1 MGYIIEGYKLL
12 AQSIGEWI
20 SRNRSHIGT
29 GVSIVG
35 TIASNVLSTRAGAKS
50 GRMIDAKS
58 QELGRPLETKEK
70 VELCWKNHVPSV
82 ATAVASCAG
91 AAYSDSEH
99 VKDFNKA
106 MVAYTGIKKLYDTT
120 REATREVLGEKKN
133 TELQDKLNQ
142 KMLEKDPE
150 FKKRLAA
157 MPPNPD
163 PEHMQRFYEPSSGEL
178 FWCTMDK
185 VKNAIEIMRL
195 EMKALHKRETENQWN
210 YRGRYGIK
218 LVRFF
223 DLIDHDIS
231 EERYNSEILQKFGF
245 NKGSLENGTDDDDI
259 GATFTPMSVL
269 DGTATAF
276 CINWTTSPSDMS
288 FGDYIKN

>member
-20 SRNRSHIGT
+20 GRNRSHIGT

-120 REATREVLGEKKN
+120 REATREFLA
-133 TELQDKLNQ
+133 
-142 KMLEKDPE
+142 
-150 FKKRLAA
+150 KRKI
-157 MPPNPD
+157 
-163 PEHMQRFYEPSSGEL
+163 RSF
-178 FWCTMDK
+178 
-185 VKNAIEIMRL
+185 R
-195 EMKALHKRETENQWN
+195 
-210 YRGRYGIK
+210 
-218 LVRFF
+218 
-223 DLIDHDIS
+223 
-231 EERYNSEILQKFGF
+231 
-245 NKGSLENGTDDDDI
+245 
-259 GATFTPMSVL
+259 
-269 DGTATAF
+269 
-276 CINWTTSPSDMS
+276 IN
-288 FGDYIKN
+288 